1 VHFSAYSTLHA
12 KVSPVPAD
20 KCTGLL
26 NGGLTLDRVLS
37 QQEIDNVFRNLRE
50 DRKSENDALKAQS
63 YDFRRPDRI
72 AKDQLRAIHMLHDN
86 FARSLASS
94 LSAYLRAYVMV
105 NLVSVEQLSFT
116 EFSQCLSS
124 PTCLVSLGMNPFDGK
139 AVMEMN
145 PSLVFPILEMLLG
158 GSAKAEI
165 NINREI
171 TEIERSILDG
181 LLRIILQDL
190 KQAWHAVSQIEFH
203 VDALQTEPQMLQI
216 LAPNEAVVAVSMEVR
231 IGERSGMM
239 NIGVPSMIVKML
251 RQRFD
256 QQWSVRKTESTE
268 AEQARVLSLVKAANV
283 RIDARLE
290 GPTLTVGDLM
300 ALKPGDVLAF
310 DYPVHREL
318 DLSLNGKIKF
328 RGGIGCSGRKRA
340 FFVQESFSQ

>member
-1 VHFSAYSTLHA
+1 
-12 KVSPVPAD
+12 
-20 KCTGLL
+20 
-26 NGGLTLDRVLS
+26 
-37 QQEIDNVFRNLRE
+37 
-50 DRKSENDALKAQS
+50 
-63 YDFRRPDRI
+63 
-72 AKDQLRAIHMLHDN
+72 
-86 FARSLASS
+86 
-94 LSAYLRAYVMV
+94 
-105 NLVSVEQLSFT
+105 
-116 EFSQCLSS
+116 
-124 PTCLVSLGMNPFDGK
+124 
-139 AVMEMN
+139 
-145 PSLVFPILEMLLG
+145 
-158 GSAKAEI
+158 
-165 NINREI
+165 
-171 TEIERSILDG
+171 
-181 LLRIILQDL
+181 
-190 KQAWHAVSQIEFH
+190 
-203 VDALQTEPQMLQI
+203 MLQI